1 MKHIDRRSKPLCS
14 TIYVKFDDSKAGNP
28 LKDRRLPGELKECV
42 PITAWQK
49 TMRLYYANAS
59 KVNIIEVIEIRI
71 VLEVLPIVLEIEED
85 TFLLVIVYRMPGLS
99 SFIDDFILLFN
110 PF

>member
-42 PITAWQK
+42 PITA
-49 TMRLYYANAS
+49 
-59 KVNIIEVIEIRI
+59 
-71 VLEVLPIVLEIEED
+71 
-85 TFLLVIVYRMPGLS
+85 
-99 SFIDDFILLFN
+99 
-110 PF
+110 